1 MSSKPLQASP
11 VSFFCKAAFLAG
23 LMVTSASAQTLN
35 VVMASKLTVLDPV
48 QTAAHQTR
56 NHAYMI
62 YDTLLA
68 TDEQNKIQPQMVEKW
83 DVSADGKV
91 YTFMLREGLK
101 WHDGGV
107 VTAEDCVASIKRWA
121 ELDRV
126 GRQLVPLIASMSA
139 IDPKTFQIT
148 LTTPTEVLLTAL
160 GKASGLPAFMMP
172 KRIADTP
179 ATQAIKEHIGS
190 GPFKFVANEFKPG
203 VKVVYEKN
211 KDYVPRKEPAS
222 GLAGGKVVN
231 VDRVQWISM
240 ADSMTMVN
248 ALLNNEID
256 YVETVPYDLIP
267 LVKANDRVT
276 VRVLDRLGMQPMYRF
291 NQLNPPF
298 NNKLI
303 RQAAMYAI
311 GQEDVL
317 KAQVGNPEYF
327 KTCAAVFGCNL
338 PYSSDTHGVKIVKSD
353 IAKAKQ
359 LLKEANYKGEP
370 VVILQATDIASSSSM
385 PIVIAQQLRDAGFKV
400 SVQAMDF
407 MTMLSRRANKDVNA
421 KGGWNIFVTTWH
433 VSEILDPV
441 RNFSVSANGE
451 KAWFGWPTV
460 PEVETLREK
469 FLTAATEAERKS
481 IADQLQNV
489 MLDEGVA
496 VTLGQINTV
505 SAYRKTISDVLGSP
519 APVFWNIK
527 KAAN

>member
-1 MSSKPLQASP
+1 
-11 VSFFCKAAFLAG
+11 
-23 LMVTSASAQTLN
+23 
-35 VVMASKLTVLDPV
+35 
-48 QTAAHQTR
+48 
-56 NHAYMI
+56 
-62 YDTLLA
+62 
-68 TDEQNKIQPQMVEKW
+68 
-83 DVSADGKV
+83 
-91 YTFMLREGLK
+91 
-101 WHDGGV
+101 
-107 VTAEDCVASIKRWA
+107 
-121 ELDRV
+121 
-126 GRQLVPLIASMSA
+126 
-139 IDPKTFQIT
+139 
-148 LTTPTEVLLTAL
+148 
-160 GKASGLPAFMMP
+160 
-172 KRIADTP
+172 
-179 ATQAIKEHIGS
+179 
-190 GPFKFVANEFKPG
+190 
-203 VKVVYEKN
+203 
-211 KDYVPRKEPAS
+211 
-222 GLAGGKVVN
+222 
-231 VDRVQWISM
+231 
-240 ADSMTMVN
+240 
-248 ALLNNEID
+248 
-256 YVETVPYDLIP
+256 
-267 LVKANDRVT
+267 
-276 VRVLDRLGMQPMYRF
+276 MYRF

-338 PYSSDTHGVKIVKSD
+338 PYSSDTNGVMIVKSD

-441 RNFSVSANGE
+441 RNFSISANGE

-469 FLTAATEAERKS
+469 FLIAATESERKS

-505 SAYRKTISDVLGSP
+505 SAYRKTISGVLGSP
-519 APVFWNIK
+519 APLFWNIK